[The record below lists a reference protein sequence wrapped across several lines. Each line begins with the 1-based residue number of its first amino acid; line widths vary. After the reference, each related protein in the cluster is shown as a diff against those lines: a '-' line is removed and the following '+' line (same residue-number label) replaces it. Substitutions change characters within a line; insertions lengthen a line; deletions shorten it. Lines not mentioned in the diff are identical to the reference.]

1 MLMHSFYQ
9 VEPIDGRITAIR
21 SMTGEILYL
30 LHGDERDLLVDTCL
44 GVGNLRELVD
54 SLSTHP
60 LTVVLTHGHI
70 DHAMGAPEFND
81 VYMSHLDTEIY
92 LSMRDPEGRL
102 GYIRANL
109 GGQLPEGIEETLV
122 APAPMTFHDLHDG
135 DVFDLGGIHAEIY
148 ALPGHTPGSMVV
160 LIPEERVLILGD
172 ACNKSTFLFDEN
184 SLTVEEYRAGL
195 VLLRDRLAGRYE
207 RVFICHHDME
217 MQPDIMDHVIDVCD
231 DIMAGRVDDVPF
243 VFMGTTNYIAKAVG
257 ERMNRLD
264 GIDGNIIYS
273 KDKIRKGNSNGISG
287 N

>member
-1 MLMHSFYQ
+1 MTRFYHAEI
-9 VEPIDGRITAIR
+9 VTERITAIR
-21 SMTGEILYL
+21 SLTGEIMYL

-44 GVGNLRELVD
+44 GVGNLKAFVEQFAI
-54 SLSTHP
+54 HP

-70 DHAMGAPEFND
+70 DHAMGAPEFKD
-81 VYMSHLDTEIY
+81 VYMSHKDTDIY

-109 GGQLPEGIEETLV
+109 GGELPEGIEETLV
-122 APAPMTFHDLHDG
+122 PPAPMTFQDLQDG

-184 SLTVEEYRAGL
+184 SLTVEEYRENLIA
-195 VLLRDRLAGRYE
+195 LRDRLAGRYD

-217 MQPDIMDHVIDVCD
+217 MQGEIMDYVIEVCD
-231 DIMAGRVDDVPF
+231 IIMADKADDVPF
-243 VFMGTTNYIAKAVG
+243 EFMGQTNYIAKAVG

-264 GIDGNIIYS
+264 GIDGNIIYN
-273 KDKIRKGNSNGISG
+273 KDKVWRR
-287 N
+287 

>member
-1 MLMHSFYQ
+1 MTEFYRA
-9 VEPIDGRITAIR
+9 EPVTERMTAIR
-21 SMTGEILYL
+21 SLTGEIMYL

-44 GVGNLRELVD
+44 GVGHLKTLVD
-54 SLSTHP
+54 RLATHP

-70 DHAMGAPEFND
+70 DHAMGAPEFED
-81 VYMSHLDTEIY
+81 VYMSHKDADIY

-109 GGQLPEGIEETLV
+109 GGQLPEGIGETLV
-122 APAPMTFHDLHDG
+122 APAPMTFKDLRDG

-160 LIPEERVLILGD
+160 LVKEERVLILGD

-184 SLTVEEYRAGL
+184 SLTVEEYRENLIA
-195 VLLRDRLAGRYE
+195 LRDRLAGRYD

-217 MQPDIMDHVIDVCD
+217 MQADIMDHVTQVCD
-231 DIMAGRVDDVPF
+231 VIMAGKADDVPF
-243 VFMGTTNYIAKAVG
+243 EFMGQTNYIAKAVG

-264 GIDGNIIYS
+264 GIDGNIIYN
-273 KDKIRKGNSNGISG
+273 KDKVWRR
-287 N
+287 